1 MKLFKFTRKWL
12 SNPDSIKI
20 ILFFLAWRVWTI
32 AFALLGLIVLPL
44 KSRHFL
50 GGGIENY
57 LVNPLLWGWANFDG
71 EHYLSLAASGYRE
84 FLYFFF
90 PLYPNAVKAVSSFT
104 VFLPDNG
111 VIAGIL
117 VSNLSFFVGLLLFW
131 KLVMLDFKRK
141 VAVFSTVSL
150 LAFPTS
156 FFLGSVYTEG
166 LFFLLAVAAFYSA
179 RKGNFFLA
187 GVFVSLASATKI
199 VGILLLPALFVEW
212 LIQRRYQV
220 KSFYPGD
227 LLGLFLAP
235 LGLIWYMFF
244 LWEKTGNAFIF
255 YEQISSFG
263 QQRAGQFI
271 LLPQVFWRYLKILVT
286 VSKSDPSYLTA
297 IIEILTGLMGLVLI
311 VWGILKRMR
320 FSYLLFLSLG
330 YILPTLT
337 GSFSS
342 LPRYVLT
349 LFPMFIL
356 LGLFIASRGR
366 IFKMLSLAVSVIL
379 LAIETALFIR
389 GYWVA

>member
-1 MKLFKFTRKWL
+1 MKLFKSTRKWL
-12 SNPDSIKI
+12 SNPDNTQI
-20 ILFFLAWRVWTI
+20 ILFFLAWRIWTI

-90 PLYPNAVKAVSSFT
+90 PLYPNLIKAVSNLIS
-104 VFLPDNG
+104 FLPNNN

-117 VSNLSFFVGLLLFW
+117 ISNLSFSIGLLLFW
-131 KLVMLDFKRK
+131 KLVTIDFKRK

-150 LAFPTS
+150 LVFPTS
-156 FFLGSVYTEG
+156 FFLGSIYTEG
-166 LFFLLAVAAFYSA
+166 LFFLLAIAAFYSA
-179 RKGNFFLA
+179 RRGNFLLA
-187 GVFVSLASATKI
+187 GVFTSLASATKI
-199 VGILLLPALFVEW
+199 AGILLVPALVIEW
-212 LIQRRYQV
+212 LIQERYR
-220 KSFYPGD
+220 KSAFYLRDALFIIVAP
-227 LLGLFLAP
+227 LGLFL
-235 LGLIWYMFF
+235 YMFF

-255 YEQISSFG
+255 YEQVSSFG
-263 QQRAGQFI
+263 EQRAGQFVF
-271 LLPQVFWRYLKILVT
+271 LPQVFWRYLKILVA
-286 VSKSDPSYLTA
+286 VPKSDPSYLTA
-297 IIEILTGLMGLVLI
+297 VMEILTGLMGLVFI

-342 LPRYVLT
+342 LPRYILT

-356 LGLFIASRGR
+356 LGLFVSERGR
-366 IFKMLSLAVSVIL
+366 IFRMLSLAVSAIL